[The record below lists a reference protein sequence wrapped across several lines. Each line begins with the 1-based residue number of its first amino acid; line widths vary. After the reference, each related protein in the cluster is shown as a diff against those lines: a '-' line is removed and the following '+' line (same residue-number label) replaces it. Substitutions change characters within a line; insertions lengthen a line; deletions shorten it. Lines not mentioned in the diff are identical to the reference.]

1 MEEMNVKQETKKKKE
16 FVAGSGRPRL
26 DEGYESKARG
36 IHMIRAFDDEWIEIR
51 RFMGMVR
58 TDIEA
63 CKMALD
69 LLEHLGVGDKKIVE
83 KIRKLKEKQKK

>member
-1 MEEMNVKQETKKKKE
+1 MDVKQEVKKKE

-36 IHMIRAFDDEWIEIR
+36 IHMIRAYDDEWTEIR

-58 TDIEA
+58 TDVDA
-63 CKMALD
+63 CRMALD
-69 LLEHLGVGDKKIVE
+69 VLEYLGVGNKKIIE
-83 KIRKLKEKQKK
+83 KLRKLKEKQNM

>member
-1 MEEMNVKQETKKKKE
+1 MDVKQEAKKKE

-36 IHMIRAFDDEWIEIR
+36 IHMIRAYDDEWTEIR

-58 TDIEA
+58 TDVDA
-63 CKMALD
+63 CRMALD
-69 LLEHLGVGDKKIVE
+69 VLEYLGVGNKKIIE
-83 KIRKLKEKQKK
+83 KLRKLKEKQNM